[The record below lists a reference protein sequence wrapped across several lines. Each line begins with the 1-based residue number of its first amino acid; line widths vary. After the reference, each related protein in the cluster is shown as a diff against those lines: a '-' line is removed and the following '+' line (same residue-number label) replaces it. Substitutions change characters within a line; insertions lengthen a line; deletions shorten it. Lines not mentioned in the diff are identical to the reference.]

1 MSIRTSD
8 LCDQFSDQVVICTT
22 AFQSYGIK
30 KAFTGKISTVKIY
43 SNDNQIFMEA
53 IEQVTPG
60 TVLVL
65 DGAHNLAPCAW
76 MGDRKAGIA
85 ASRGVTGI
93 IINGLVRDI
102 EGLAYLDI
110 GVLALGSHPLSSRFV
125 KKEQRGVRD
134 VILDFGNVDWVPGH
148 YVYADQDGVVI
159 SEKELSV

>member
-1 MSIRTSD
+1 MGIKTSD
-8 LCDQFSDQVVICTT
+8 LCDRFPGQVDVCTT
-22 AFQSYGIK
+22 AFHSYGNK
-30 KAFTGKISTVKIY
+30 KAFTGKISTVKIF

-53 IEQVTPG
+53 IEEVSPG

-65 DGAHNLAPCAW
+65 DGAHLAPCAW

-85 ASRGVTGI
+85 ASRGIAGI

-102 EGLAYLDI
+102 EGLAHLDI

-159 SEKELSV
+159 SEKKLSV